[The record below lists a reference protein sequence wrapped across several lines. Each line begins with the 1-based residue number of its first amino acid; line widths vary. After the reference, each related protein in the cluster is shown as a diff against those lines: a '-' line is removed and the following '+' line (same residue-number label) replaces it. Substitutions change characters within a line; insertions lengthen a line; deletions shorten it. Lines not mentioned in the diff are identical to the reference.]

1 MSKKRSSRS
10 DVILDEIDT
19 LFLHLL
25 AERKAFLTPNQVIDS
40 LNTTPSDVKSSLN
53 ITHKALMI
61 HIRRLQEHHFI
72 EVLRTP
78 ENKKFKLY
86 ALTVKG
92 RQIIEAL
99 KNSPQVQELF
109 KNKKFT

>member
-25 AERKAFLTPNQVIDS
+25 AERNASLTPSHVKEVI
-40 LNTTPSDVKSSLN
+40 N

-61 HIRRLQEHHFI
+61 HLRRLQEHQFI
-72 EVLRTP
+72 NVLQAP

-86 ALTVKG
+86 ALTDKG
-92 RQIIEAL
+92 LQVIEAL
-99 KNSPQVQELF
+99 KSSPKVQELINQ
-109 KNKKFT
+109 KVL